1 MGDKILA
8 ERVTALDGADEA
20 TTSSGVTP
28 THAGQQYQHP
38 KDHSAPEVVGA
49 PMGNKVE
56 EVAVNDHEVAA
67 VEEEIEASNK
77 GGRFAYFRTR
87 NFYVVLVLGYV
98 FHLLLH
104 LHPLSHIS
112 H

>member
-1 MGDKILA
+1 MEDKIVA
-8 ERVTALDGADEA
+8 ERVTALDGSDGA
-20 TTSSGVTP
+20 TTSSGAMP
-28 THAGQQYQHP
+28 THAGQQYQQS

-56 EVAVNDHEVAA
+56 EVAVNDHEVTAS
-67 VEEEIEASNK
+67 EEEIEATNK

-98 FHLLLH
+98 FQSSPSRT
-104 LHPLSHIS
+104 LHPLL
-112 H
+112 